1 MQDVNQEASKLSFV
15 YVPGEQLSLVV
26 HIPHLLYYMNLW
38 LGARNISKVT
48 VTQIVDVYAVR
59 FVLQWVFS
67 AFFWFIHR
75 VTMYPIHKQSPS
87 QVTATDNS
95 S

>member
-38 LGARNISKVT
+38 LGARNNKSDSDTDSGRVCSSLCT
-48 VTQIVDVYAVR
+48 SMGVFCVFLVHTQSYHV
-59 FVLQWVFS
+59 S
-67 AFFWFIHR
+67 
-75 VTMYPIHKQSPS
+75 YPQTKSITSDSNRQ
-87 QVTATDNS
+87 Q
-95 S
+95 